1 MLNEKT
7 NATEAD
13 EKTDLIR
20 SAEILAIGTEVLLG
34 DLVDTNTAWLS
45 ARLAALGVSVYR
57 HVTVGDNK
65 QRIVAALLEA
75 SSRADLVIT
84 TGGLGPTSDDLT
96 NECLGLAAGR
106 QMVEYPEARRHVD
119 EMFARF
125 GREPT
130 SSNYKQALFPEG
142 SRLIPNPLG
151 TAMGAL
157 LELDGA
163 LVATF
168 PGVPIE
174 MKRMFEETLEPF
186 IKPRTE
192 GSIVSRTLWF
202 TGIGESALAEKV
214 QDLLDAS
221 DPTVAP
227 LAGQGK
233 VRLRVTARAASLEEA
248 EKRIEPVAEEILN
261 RLKKY
266 YFGEDDET
274 LEGVVG
280 RLLTEKGATLAL
292 AESCTGGL
300 LAKRLTDRVGSS
312 AYFVE
317 GLVTYSNEAK
327 ERLLGVPHELLVEH
341 GAVSEPVARAMAEG
355 VREDADTDYGLSIT
369 GVAGPDGGTEEKPV
383 GLVFVGLSDVRGT
396 VAEKLDLSA
405 WARSREAI
413 RERSANRAFDLLRH
427 RILEKDKS

>member
-20 SAEILAIGTEVLLG
+20 SAEILAVGTEVLLG

-75 SSRADLVIT
+75 ASRADLVIT

-106 QMVEYPEARRHVD
+106 QMVEYPEAKRHVD

-186 IKPRTE
+186 IKQRTE

-300 LAKRLTDRVGSS
+300 LAKRLTDKAGSS

-383 GLVFVGLSDVRGT
+383 GLVFVGLSDVSGT

-405 WARSREAI
+405 WRRSREAI
-413 RERSANRAFDLLRH
+413 RERSANRAFDLLRR

>member
-7 NATEAD
+7 KATEAD
-13 EKTDLIR
+13 EKADLIR
-20 SAEILAIGTEVLLG
+20 SAEILAVGTEVLLG

-106 QMVEYPEARRHVD
+106 QMVEYPEARQHVD

-130 SSNYKQALFPEG
+130 ASNYKQALFPEG

-157 LELDGA
+157 LEFEGTLF
-163 LVATF
+163 ATF

-174 MKRMFEETLEPF
+174 MKRMFEETLEPL
-186 IKPRTE
+186 IKERTE
-192 GSIVSRTLWF
+192 GSIISRVLWF
-202 TGIGESALAEKV
+202 TGIGESALAERV
-214 QDLLDAS
+214 QDLLDDS
-221 DPTVAP
+221 DPPVAP

-233 VRLRVTARAASLEEA
+233 VRLRVTARAATPEEA
-248 EKRIEPVAEEILN
+248 KEKIEPVAEEILS
-261 RLKKY
+261 RLGEY

-274 LEGVVG
+274 LESAVG
-280 RLLTEKGATLAL
+280 RLLTERGATLAL
-292 AESCTGGL
+292 AESYTGGL
-300 LAKRLTDRVGSS
+300 LAKRLTDMAGAS

-327 ERLLGVPHELLVEH
+327 ERLLGVPHALLVEH

-355 VREDADTDYGLSIT
+355 ARRVSGADYGLSVT

-383 GLVFVGLSDVRGT
+383 GLVFVGVSDAKDT
-396 VAEKLDLSA
+396 FAEKLDLTA
-405 WARSREAI
+405 WARSRDSI
-413 RERSANRAFDLLRH
+413 RERSANRAFDLLRQ
-427 RILEKDKS
+427 RIL